1 MSELAWRRSSRSS
14 PNGDN
19 CVEVATDRARV
30 FVRDSKDPNAGML
43 TVSPAE
49 WRTFLADLGR

>member
-1 MSELAWRRSSRSS
+1 MSELRWRRSSRSG

-19 CVEVATDRARV
+19 CVEVATARARV
-30 FVRDSKDPNAGML
+30 FVRDSKDPDGGML

-49 WRTFLADLGR
+49 WRTFLADVGR